1 MATRADG
8 TGTPSE
14 SAREL
19 LARVPFLAY
28 GPPALRTAFVQAA
41 GVVRLKAGAYFHHEG
56 DPCAH
61 FAVLVSGR
69 IRVFKFAETGHEITL
84 YSVGPGEACPLSAS
98 CILTSRPVPA
108 MAKVVE
114 PVEAV
119 VIPARTFRTMIAQHE
134 TLRSFVFLMLST
146 RLSEVTSLVE
156 EVAFVPM
163 DERLAYRL
171 VKLLGYANGPRRS
184 VETTHAE
191 LAADL
196 GTAREVV
203 SRLLKRFEQLGAI
216 ALSRGRIEIR
226 DTTSLRAMV
235 RCQSD

>member
-1 MATRADG
+1 MVTSADG
-8 TGTPSE
+8 TGTS
-14 SAREL
+14 SGRAREF

-28 GPPALRTAFVQAA
+28 APPALRTAFVRAA
-41 GVVRLKAGAYFHHEG
+41 DVVRLEAGAYFLHEG

-69 IRVFKFAETGHEITL
+69 IRVFKFAESGHEITL
-84 YSVGPGEACPLSAS
+84 YSVGPGEACPLSVS
-98 CILTSRPVPA
+98 CLLSSRPVPA

-114 PVEAV
+114 PVEAII
-119 VIPARTFRTMIAQHE
+119 IPARTFRTMIAQHE
-134 TLRSFVFLMLST
+134 ALRSYVFLMLSA
-146 RLSEVTSLVE
+146 RLSEVMSLVE

-171 VKLLGYANGPRRS
+171 VKLLGFANGPRRS

-203 SRLLKRFEQLGAI
+203 SRLLKRFEHLGAI

-226 DTTSLRAMV
+226 DARPLRAMV